1 MPTPL
6 AGLGESISSF
16 FRAVDA
22 FVSNLASVSWGLLL
36 LALLCHGGWATV
48 RTRAW
53 FNTVRAAYP
62 DVRFRWRDIW
72 GSYFVA
78 LGINSVIPARA
89 GDVAKLY
96 LAKNAV
102 PSSTYPAMAAT
113 ILVEVV
119 FDVTA
124 GALLIAF
131 ALTQGLGDKL
141 PDLPSLP
148 AFDIAWLAS
157 HPREALFIL
166 TALTVGGLIA
176 AAVLSV
182 RVRAFWE
189 KVRQGF
195 TVLRDRRR
203 YLREVA
209 LLQFAAGWFRFASFW
224 LILSAFHLPVTIGNV
239 LLVMAVQN
247 ISAAIPLTPNGAGA
261 QQALLAVVF
270 AGAAAG
276 SQVAAYAVGQQIA
289 IAAFNIGVGFLA
301 LALVFRTTDWRS
313 IVRRGREERAAA
325 KAPAA

>member
-1 MPTPL
+1 MTAPF
-6 AGLGESISSF
+6 AGLGDSISGF
-16 FRAVDA
+16 FRAIDA

-36 LALLCHGGWATV
+36 LALLFHGGWATL

-53 FNTVRAAYP
+53 FNTLRAAYP
-62 DVRFRWRDIW
+62 DERFRWREIW

-89 GDVAKLY
+89 GDIAKLY
-96 LAKNAV
+96 LARGSIRN
-102 PSSTYPAMAAT
+102 STYPAVGAS

-119 FDVTA
+119 FDVVA
-124 GALLIAF
+124 GTLLILF
-131 ALTQGLGDKL
+131 ALSQGLGDKL

-166 TALTVGGLIA
+166 TALAVAALVA

-182 RVRAFWE
+182 RVRAFWA

-195 TVLRDRRR
+195 AILRDRDR

-209 LLQFAAGWFRFASFW
+209 LLQFAAGWLRFASFF
-224 LILSAFHLPVTIGNV
+224 LILGAFHLDATVGNV

-276 SQVAAYAVGQQIA
+276 SSVAAYAVGQQIA
-289 IAAFNIGVGFLA
+289 IAAFNVGVGFLA

-313 IVRRGREERAAA
+313 IIRRGKEERAAA
-325 KAPAA
+325 KA